1 MALARALARRSLT
14 RVAPTCARTIT
25 TSHVIHSP
33 TPTPRAKEDDQGVK
47 SYEHHFKDTVATAPA
62 PAPAAVPGTPSSPTK
77 EGWQPSRPHEA
88 YLMAYPVY
96 SKAELDAIKVI
107 HYEPR
112 TLADKWARWLVKT
125 ARWGFDFVSGYKHAD
140 SEAARAAAKKDG
152 KGDNLSLQQLRD
164 NGYLMKRDDWMLR
177 ILFLESIAGVPGFS
191 AAMLRHLRSLRL
203 MRRDGGWINGL
214 LQEAENERTR
224 HAVHL
229 LTFLKIRGPSPIF
242 RLMVLAAQGVFTN
255 LFFLSYL
262 VSPKSCHRFVACL
275 EEEAVSTYSGL
286 VKALERDEVP
296 EWAPGAQKVPRI
308 AIDYWRLPEPATMLD
323 LVRAVRADE
332 AGHRFVNHTLANLNK
347 DDPNPVSFKHAT
359 AEMQGT
365 KPGFTRDES
374 LEWAKQV
381 EDEMTSAKKAGEEEL
396 RRHGQ

>member
-1 MALARALARRSLT
+1 M
-14 RVAPTCARTIT
+14 RVAPAYTRTLT
-25 TSHVIHSP
+25 TSRPLLSP
-33 TPTPRAKEDDQGVK
+33 APTLRVKEDDKGIK
-47 SYEHHFKDTVATAPA
+47 TYEHHFKDTVATAPA
-62 PAPAAVPGTPSSPTK
+62 PATAAAPGTPVAPAK
-77 EGWQPSRPHEA
+77 DGWKPSRPHEA

-96 SKAELDAIKVI
+96 SKEELDAIKVI
-107 HYEPR
+107 HYEPK

-125 ARWGFDFVSGYKHAD
+125 ARWGFDLVSGYKHAD

-164 NGYLMKRDDWMLR
+164 LGYLMKRDDWMLR

-214 LQEAENERTR
+214 LQEAENERMVR
-224 HAVHL
+224 PFAGHL

-242 RLMVLAAQGVFTN
+242 RLMVLGAQGVFTN

-262 VSPKSCHRFVACL
+262 VSPKSCHRFVGYL
-275 EEEAVSTYSGL
+275 EEEAVHTYTGL
-286 VKALERDEVP
+286 VKALERNEVP
-296 EWAPGAQKVPRI
+296 EWAPGTQKVPRI
-308 AIDYWRLPEPATMLD
+308 AIDYWRLPEQATMLD

-359 AEMQGT
+359 ADVQGT

-381 EDEMTSAKKAGEEEL
+381 EDEMTSAKKAGEEEM
-396 RRHGQ
+396 RRQRQ